1 MVTTGWLMPRQSGF
15 LLSSSLL
22 MALYPAKSMDPG
34 LIPVTENAGMGSWL
48 HRSQG
53 VTDKVDVHINF
64 ST

>member
-1 MVTTGWLMPRQSGF
+1 MPRQSGF

-53 VTDKVDVHINF
+53 VTDKVDVHVH
-64 ST
+64 